1 MKDSHHHC
9 QQYFKVWTCMQNETE
24 RAIDTDGKLNSESPG
39 MMFASFTCKINDKVR
54 VCAGKGEKAL
64 GTYQNKQTNGEKRSE
79 RQDES
84 ERRDNKELPQAKPSD
99 TGLPGKCSDHANIR
113 KYLGKPCGL
122 YQSRSKTYLVM
133 ILANK

>member
-1 MKDSHHHC
+1 MI
-9 QQYFKVWTCMQNETE
+9 
-24 RAIDTDGKLNSESPG
+24 RL
-39 MMFASFTCKINDKVR
+39 
-54 VCAGKGEKAL
+54 EKAL